1 MTRSLTRRAVLRTAS
16 VLALSSVCR
25 VAAAAHDGPGLVKP
39 PLSVPDMDVVLH
51 TGRKT
56 TLRDLLTGRATA
68 LQLMFTGCSATCPIQ
83 GALFAQVQDHLP
95 KEKLPLQLVSF
106 SIDPLGDNARAMQAW
121 LAKFGAHDPW
131 LGAIPSASTVE
142 AWLDVLNG
150 RAAGPDRHTGQVFFF
165 NHHGMLNLR
174 TVDFPN
180 PEEVARLLVTLASQV
195 KA

>member
-1 MTRSLTRRAVLRTAS
+1 MKDALPRRTVLRTAAA
-16 VLALSSVCR
+16 LALSGVFR
-25 VAAAAHDGPGLVKP
+25 VAGAHNSAGVVKP
-39 PLSVPDMDVVLH
+39 ALAVPDMDIVLH

-56 TLRDLLTGRATA
+56 TLRELLTGRATA

-106 SIDPLGDNARAMQAW
+106 SIDPLGDTAQAMKKW
-121 LAKFGAHDPW
+121 LARFGARDSW
-131 LGAIPSASTVE
+131 LGVIPSASRVD

-150 RAAGPDRHTGQVFFF
+150 RATGPDRHTGQVFFF
-165 NHHGMLNLR
+165 DHHAMLSLR
-174 TVDFPN
+174 TVDFPK